1 MLKQGYKN
9 FECPGQEDETNVVNV
24 EITSDMSKMDVLN
37 KILEVCLKY
46 FESQNYDNSFI
57 NEEIKNKFM
66 PMRPATSQE

>member
-1 MLKQGYKN
+1 MFKQGFKK
-9 FECPGQEDETNVVNV
+9 FERPGEEDETNVVNV

-46 FESQNYDNSFI
+46 FESQNYNNSFI

>member
-37 KILEVCLKY
+37 KIMEACLKY
-46 FESQNYDNSFI
+46 FESQNFDNSFI
-57 NEEIKNKFM
+57 NESIKNKFV
-66 PMRPATSQE
+66 PMKSEASQE